1 MVSHSTFFAQ
11 KWVSLYLAAE
21 FFSLRLPRSV
31 ARYIIQLY
39 RNQPECI
46 GDIPQLL
53 GDFPKLFSD
62 IPEDAI
68 LVLVHCRHTNLCAKK
83 PLLACKEYV
92 TLLWTTWCNVR
103 IDFCKVSSL
112 KNRFDETNYC
122 HSGLIGWFSHP
133 LKFWLSQTGS
143 LWNGS
148 SEIAL
153 VNNWTGLKN
162 DTATTTMIP
171 RAAAVSKNDTAWGF
185 AKNIDG

>member
-1 MVSHSTFFAQ
+1 MVSHSTLFAQ
-11 KWVSLYLAAE
+11 KWVNLYLAAE

-31 ARYIIQLY
+31 TRYIIQLY

-103 IDFCKVSSL
+103 IDFCEVSSM
-112 KNRFDETNYC
+112 KNCFDETKLLWFWLVGFHICWNFGFLVLSETEGVKLHLWILSTSICC
-122 HSGLIGWFSHP
+122 HSPSRTDDPWEGE
-133 LKFWLSQTGS
+133 TS
-143 LWNGS
+143 LRWNV
-148 SEIAL
+148 AL
-153 VNNWTGLKN
+153 FIYSALL
-162 DTATTTMIP
+162 
-171 RAAAVSKNDTAWGF
+171 
-185 AKNIDG
+185 